1 MIIILASAIRPTI
14 SKSLKIEVLEIR
26 SRFILPLNL
35 IDRRLTILRE
45 NIG

>member
-14 SKSLKIEVLEIR
+14 SKSLKLEVLEIR
-26 SRFILPLNL
+26 NKFILPLTL
-35 IDRRLTILRE
+35 IDRRLTTLRE